1 MLFKIFKNLEDP
13 VHPLLGPTLWG
24 LQAAGLWQPNKGFS
38 RIIYDILHLFVIVFV
53 LTQYIELWLIRSNL
67 EMALRN
73 LSYSIIITIC
83 VVKAG
88 TFILWQKYWKEVFE
102 NVTLIE
108 KKQQRKHDVKTKKI
122 IAKYTKYSRNVTYFY
137 WCLVIA
143 TIFSIVLAPLVIY
156 LSSHK
161 LREDIRN
168 GTAAYPDILSSWAPF
183 DKTRGFGYWVL
194 VGVHTFICFFGGGTV
209 ANYDSNAVVLMT
221 FFAGQFE
228 VLKRTCEK
236 LFGNGQEY
244 ISYDEAIRRIRDC
257 HAHHVQLIK

>member
-13 VHPLLGPTLWG
+13 LHPLLGPNLWG
-24 LQAAGLWQPNKGFS
+24 LQAAGLWQQNKGFS
-38 RIIYDILHLFVIVFV
+38 RIIYDFLHLFVVVFV
-53 LTQYIELWLIRSNL
+53 LTQYIELWLIRSNI

-108 KKQQRKHDVKTKKI
+108 KKQQRKHDIETEKI
-122 IAKYTKYSRNVTYFY
+122 IAKYTEYSRNVTYFY

-168 GTAAYPDILSSWAPF
+168 GTARYPDILSSWAPF

-194 VGVHTFICFFGGGTV
+194 VGVHTFICFFGGGIV

-228 VLKRTCEK
+228 VLKSTSEK